1 VPKGNPVQINCFVD
15 ADHARNRVTHWSQ
28 TGILIFLNCSPIIWY
43 SKAQNTMET
52 STFGS
57 EFTAMRITVELL
69 ESLHYKLRMFGIPL
83 DGPLNTFCDNSSVVT
98 NYIHLA
104 STIKK
109 KHNSMAY
116 HKVREAIASSVI
128 RVCWVHSSK
137 KIADMLM
144 KPLPGRAL
152 HALCNKAMYLYKA
165 KDE

>member
-83 DGPLNTFCDNSSVVT
+83 DGPLTTLSVT
-98 NYIHLA
+98 TLQLLLTLYIQPLQ
-104 STIKK
+104 SRRSIMPWPTIKLE
-109 KHNSMAY
+109 
-116 HKVREAIASSVI
+116 RQ
-128 RVCWVHSSK
+128 
-137 KIADMLM
+137 
-144 KPLPGRAL
+144 
-152 HALCNKAMYLYKA
+152 
-165 KDE
+165 